1 MMNRKMRRMFGGLTA
16 ASFLAAG
23 FAYAQGWQASDTNR
37 RFQNQQQADQGT
49 GVGRLFRSDVQEAQV
64 GVLMELTGQT
74 EAQIRGDLAQ
84 LRMQGVLSKYG
95 LKFEDVET
103 RMHTQNVLIVKKAV
117 EEGKIS
123 QEQADSIF
131 LKMSEGPENRGPN
144 NQAGTP
150 QGKGRRM
157 NSGAGNQAGN
167 NAVVPRG
174 GFGKRRN

>member
-1 MMNRKMRRMFGGLTA
+1 
-16 ASFLAAG
+16 
-23 FAYAQGWQASDTNR
+23 
-37 RFQNQQQADQGT
+37 
-49 GVGRLFRSDVQEAQV
+49 
-64 GVLMELTGQT
+64 MELTGQT

-95 LKFEDVET
+95 LKFEGVEA

-150 QGKGRRM
+150 
-157 NSGAGNQAGN
+157 
-167 NAVVPRG
+167 
-174 GFGKRRN
+174 

>member
-1 MMNRKMRRMFGGLTA
+1 MNRKMRRMFGGLAA

-23 FAYAQGWQASDTNR
+23 FVYAQGWQASDTNR
-37 RFQNQQQADQGT
+37 RFQNQQLSDQGT

-144 NQAGTP
+144 NQAGTS

>member
-1 MMNRKMRRMFGGLTA
+1 MNRKMRRMFNGLAA

-23 FAYAQGWQASDTNR
+23 FVYAKGWQASDTNR
-37 RFQNQQQADQGT
+37 RFQNQQQSDQGT

-84 LRMQGVLSKYG
+84 LWMQGVLSKYG

-131 LKMSEGPENRGPN
+131 LKMSEGPENRGPK

-150 QGKGRRM
+150 QGKERRM

>member
-1 MMNRKMRRMFGGLTA
+1 
-16 ASFLAAG
+16 
-23 FAYAQGWQASDTNR
+23 
-37 RFQNQQQADQGT
+37 
-49 GVGRLFRSDVQEAQV
+49 
-64 GVLMELTGQT
+64 MELTGQT

-131 LKMSEGPENRGPN
+131 LKMSEDPKTGGRI
-144 NQAGTP
+144 TR
-150 QGKGRRM
+150 QGHLKEKE
-157 NSGAGNQAGN
+157 
-167 NAVVPRG
+167 G
-174 GFGKRRN
+174 G

>member
-1 MMNRKMRRMFGGLTA
+1 MNRKMRRMFGGLAA

-23 FAYAQGWQASDTNR
+23 FVYAQGWQASDTNW
-37 RFQNQQQADQGT
+37 RFQNQQQSDQGT

-117 EEGKIS
+117 ER
-123 QEQADSIF
+123 
-131 LKMSEGPENRGPN
+131 ENLPR
-144 NQAGTP
+144 A
-150 QGKGRRM
+150 
-157 NSGAGNQAGN
+157 SGLNFFEN
-167 NAVVPRG
+167 E
-174 GFGKRRN
+174 